1 MGLLH
6 GFISDTTDTIDYIC
20 IRVRLSLYTISIQ
33 LMSRIYLIIF
43 PITLAY
49 VHGASRIIACICAV
63 YALLEVVFAGYY
75 VYRTKQVQSLPV
87 GTNIPN
93 EGRDALVHKIL
104 GMDLSSIRK
113 GNSSSS
119 TREADHAA
127 MNNMGSDLT
136 LADENGFGHNI
147 DEKQSLNSSNQQTK
161 QSESAEKVGQD
172 TIISD
177 ESAVEFRERLRTW

>member
-1 MGLLH
+1 
-6 GFISDTTDTIDYIC
+6 
-20 IRVRLSLYTISIQ
+20 
-33 LMSRIYLIIF
+33 
-43 PITLAY
+43 
-49 VHGASRIIACICAV
+49 
-63 YALLEVVFAGYY
+63 
-75 VYRTKQVQSLPV
+75 
-87 GTNIPN
+87 
-93 EGRDALVHKIL
+93 
-104 GMDLSSIRK
+104 
-113 GNSSSS
+113 
-119 TREADHAA
+119 